1 MLRRLIPYVLGLALL
16 PGFAAAQLS
25 TDDDI
30 VDRVAAVVG
39 DSVVLQSQVMEAVQ
53 RVVLTQNT
61 QLPEPGPELELLMS
75 EMLEQLVST
84 VLISQEAARDS
95 LIEVDDVLIEER
107 VTEEIAQVTQR
118 VGGQVALRQSLA
130 GMGLTLAEYRDMR
143 RSEIRQEQVQQM
155 FMQSRLRNAPPI
167 ELTDDELLAAF
178 QAARGQLDQRPKL
191 VTFDQV
197 VMMPTPTEASVD
209 SARTRLEGLLSE
221 IRAGADFAELAAEHS
236 DDPNGGDLGWF
247 RRGSMVREF
256 EEAAFALP
264 EGGVSDIV
272 ETQYGLH
279 IIKVERFRVGERRA
293 RHILLIPRVTET
305 DLQRMRDIAAEVL
318 AKLQGGADID
328 PLIAQYADPEAPD
341 SMTIEFERI
350 SSLPPG
356 YEAIAT
362 ASAGDVIGPIEY
374 DTGQGTKR
382 ISVVRVTNVREAGA
396 YTFEDLRGQLAD
408 RLRQQKQI
416 AGILEELRARTHID
430 IRR

>member
-1 MLRRLIPYVLGLALL
+1 MLRRLIRYVLGLALL
-16 PGFAAAQLS
+16 PSLAAAQLA

-95 LIEVDDVLIEER
+95 LIEVDEVLIEER

-155 FMQSRLRNAPPI
+155 FMQSRLRNAAPI

-209 SARTRLEGLLSE
+209 SARMRLEGLLSE
-221 IRAGADFAELAAEHS
+221 IRAGADFAELATEHS

-293 RHILLIPRVTET
+293 RHILLIPRVTEA

-430 IRR
+430 IRQ